1 MTKFCF
7 EIRKRYFEAN
17 FTNFWG
23 KKVFPKNPALPCTTS
38 CGFLSP
44 CQNSQKN
51 NDPISTK
58 IDRRKDGRMD
68 TRTERPYF
76 MGPFQLLPGVH
87 QVPLQQTGIQ
97 KSNTQSTKHTKK
109 SVQFISSLLR
119 YSRFQSLMNHTHPK
133 ITEITF
139 SFPVFVPAC
148 KKSVHSICLFLR

>member
-7 EIRKRYFEAN
+7 KIRKRYFEVN
-17 FTNFWG
+17 FTIFWG

-58 IDRRKDGRMD
+58 MDRKKDGRMD

-76 MGPFQLLPGVH
+76 MGASQLLPGVH
-87 QVPLQQTGIQ
+87 QVQLQ
-97 KSNTQSTKHTKK
+97 
-109 SVQFISSLLR
+109 
-119 YSRFQSLMNHTHPK
+119 
-133 ITEITF
+133 
-139 SFPVFVPAC
+139 
-148 KKSVHSICLFLR
+148 

>member
-7 EIRKRYFEAN
+7 KIRKRYFEAN
-17 FTNFWG
+17 FTIFWG

-58 IDRRKDGRMD
+58 MDRKKDGRMD

-87 QVPLQQTGIQ
+87 QVQLQ
-97 KSNTQSTKHTKK
+97 
-109 SVQFISSLLR
+109 
-119 YSRFQSLMNHTHPK
+119 
-133 ITEITF
+133 
-139 SFPVFVPAC
+139 
-148 KKSVHSICLFLR
+148 

>member
-7 EIRKRYFEAN
+7 KIRKRYFGAN
-17 FTNFWG
+17 FSNFGG

-58 IDRRKDGRMD
+58 MDRKKDGRMD

-76 MGPFQLLPGVH
+76 MGASQLLPGVH
-87 QVPLQQTGIQ
+87 QVQLQ
-97 KSNTQSTKHTKK
+97 
-109 SVQFISSLLR
+109 
-119 YSRFQSLMNHTHPK
+119 
-133 ITEITF
+133 
-139 SFPVFVPAC
+139 
-148 KKSVHSICLFLR
+148 